1 MFLCN
6 AAASAVEC
14 GHCGRG
20 ASVSQWAGGDAKRT
34 NADRR
39 RLERVMTNWARATQP
54 VYAGRR
60 GRRAPPSIEA
70 SEAKARVAARDPA
83 IQLLGAC
90 QRGLQRGAKRCA
102 P

>member
-1 MFLCN
+1 
-6 AAASAVEC
+6 
-14 GHCGRG
+14 
-20 ASVSQWAGGDAKRT
+20 
-34 NADRR
+34 
-39 RLERVMTNWARATQP
+39 MTNWARATQP

-70 SEAKARVAARDPA
+70 SEAKATVAARDPA

-102 P
+102 PVKVHQLWRAREQPTR